1 MVAAEEKRIG
11 ERKEI
16 AGAKKAEKKAK
27 AEAV

>member
-11 ERKEI
+11 DRKE
-16 AGAKKAEKKAK
+16 AADAKAEKKTK